1 MRSTE
6 NVITEK
12 NVNNLKPARKKIII
26 QIILYVIISFGI
38 MYVTGAF
45 YLKKDG
51 YLVKHN
57 LTEVSN
63 FLYLLGIF
71 SPLIACVILRYSSGE
86 GFKDGI
92 MLPKFTGH
100 FMWYFIAVLAP
111 LFMGL
116 IGCLLVTCSL
126 HAGFSFKNDYSFF
139 VNMLNPAI
147 SLDMVY
153 FNMFILLGE
162 ELGWRA
168 YIYDKLEDFFRS
180 IGSQADNNGKHIYNN
195 SEDAVSYEKYSDEN
209 VSGEE
214 LGWRAYLYDKL
225 EELFSGNHKRAVS
238 LSVIIGGT
246 LWGLWHAQ
254 LVVVSGLNYGK
265 DYAGYPYVGIILMC
279 ISCIFMGAF
288 LQLLRKKTDSVIAP
302 TLAHAVIDS
311 CIPAIVSM
319 FLSGNESGN
328 IQFTFGIYGLLVPAI
343 VVGIPSWYSLLRES
357 GK

>member
-168 YIYDKLEDFFRS
+168 Y
-180 IGSQADNNGKHIYNN
+180 
-195 SEDAVSYEKYSDEN
+195 
-209 VSGEE
+209 
-214 LGWRAYLYDKL
+214 LYDKL

-279 ISCIFMGAF
+279 ISCIFFFFF

>member
-168 YIYDKLEDFFRS
+168 Y
-180 IGSQADNNGKHIYNN
+180 
-195 SEDAVSYEKYSDEN
+195 
-209 VSGEE
+209 
-214 LGWRAYLYDKL
+214 LYDKL

>member
-6 NVITEK
+6 NIITEK
-12 NVNNLKPARKKIII
+12 NVNNLEPARKKTII
-26 QIILYVIISFGI
+26 QIFLYVIISFGI

-45 YLKKDG
+45 YLKNDG
-51 YLVKHN
+51 CLLKHN

-71 SPLIACVILRYSSGE
+71 SPLIACVILRYASKE

-100 FMWYFIAVLAP
+100 LRWYFIAVLVP
-111 LFMGL
+111 LLMGL
-116 IGCLLVTCSL
+116 IGCILVTYSL
-126 HAGFSFKNDYSFF
+126 NAGFSFKNDYSFF

-168 YIYDKLEDFFRS
+168 Y
-180 IGSQADNNGKHIYNN
+180 
-195 SEDAVSYEKYSDEN
+195 
-209 VSGEE
+209 
-214 LGWRAYLYDKL
+214 LYDKL
-225 EELFSGNHKRAVS
+225 EELFRHKAIQADNNGKDLERKDFTDVVSDEKNSGIDKRAVS

-311 CIPAIVSM
+311 CIPVITSM

-343 VVGIPSWYSLLRES
+343 VAGIPSWYLLLRES
-357 GK
+357 RK

>member
-168 YIYDKLEDFFRS
+168 Y
-180 IGSQADNNGKHIYNN
+180 
-195 SEDAVSYEKYSDEN
+195 
-209 VSGEE
+209 
-214 LGWRAYLYDKL
+214 LYDKL

-238 LSVIIGGT
+238 LSVIIGGI

-343 VVGIPSWYSLLRES
+343 VVGIPSWYLLLRES

>member
-6 NVITEK
+6 NIITEK
-12 NVNNLKPARKKIII
+12 NVNNLEPARKKTVI
-26 QIILYVIISFGI
+26 QILLYVIISFGI

-168 YIYDKLEDFFRS
+168 Y
-180 IGSQADNNGKHIYNN
+180 
-195 SEDAVSYEKYSDEN
+195 
-209 VSGEE
+209 
-214 LGWRAYLYDKL
+214 LYDKL

-238 LSVIIGGT
+238 LSVIIGGI

-343 VVGIPSWYSLLRES
+343 VVGIPSWYLLLRES

>member
-6 NVITEK
+6 NVITEN
-12 NVNNLKPARKKIII
+12 NVNNLESAKKKITI
-26 QIILYVIISFGI
+26 QIFLYVIISFGI

-168 YIYDKLEDFFRS
+168 Y
-180 IGSQADNNGKHIYNN
+180 
-195 SEDAVSYEKYSDEN
+195 
-209 VSGEE
+209 
-214 LGWRAYLYDKL
+214 LYDKL

-238 LSVIIGGT
+238 LSVIIGGI

-343 VVGIPSWYSLLRES
+343 VVGIPSWYLLLRES
-357 GK
+357 RK

>member
-6 NVITEK
+6 NVITEN
-12 NVNNLKPARKKIII
+12 NVNNLESAKKKITI
-26 QIILYVIISFGI
+26 QIFLYVIISFGI

-168 YIYDKLEDFFRS
+168 Y
-180 IGSQADNNGKHIYNN
+180 
-195 SEDAVSYEKYSDEN
+195 
-209 VSGEE
+209 
-214 LGWRAYLYDKL
+214 LYDKL
-225 EELFSGNHKRAVS
+225 EELFRHKESKTAKTGGNIVEDKSDDAFCLDKRAVS
-238 LSVIIGGT
+238 LSIIIGGIV
-246 LWGLWHAQ
+246 WGLWHAQ
-254 LVVVSGLNYGK
+254 LVVVAGLNFGK
-265 DYAGYPYVGIILMC
+265 DYAGFPYVGIVLMC

-288 LQLLRKKTDSVIAP
+288 LQLLRKRTDSVIAP

-343 VVGIPSWYSLLRES
+343 VVGIPSWYLLLRES
-357 GK
+357 RK

>member
-6 NVITEK
+6 NVITEN
-12 NVNNLKPARKKIII
+12 NVNNLESAKKKITI
-26 QIILYVIISFGI
+26 QIFLYVIISFGI

-71 SPLIACVILRYSSGE
+71 SPLIACMILRYSSGE

-168 YIYDKLEDFFRS
+168 YLYDKLEKFFRS
-180 IGSQADNNGKHIYNN
+180 KGSRTDNNGKHIYNN

-209 VSGEE
+209 VSGV
-214 LGWRAYLYDKL
+214 D
-225 EELFSGNHKRAVS
+225 KRAVS
-238 LSVIIGGT
+238 LSIIIGGT

-311 CIPAIVSM
+311 CIPVITSM

-343 VVGIPSWYSLLRES
+343 VAGIPSWYLLLRES
-357 GK
+357 RK

>member
-6 NVITEK
+6 NVITEN
-12 NVNNLKPARKKIII
+12 NVNNLESAKKKITI
-26 QIILYVIISFGI
+26 QIFLYVIISFGI

-168 YIYDKLEDFFRS
+168 YLYDKLEEFFRS

-209 VSGEE
+209 VSGI
-214 LGWRAYLYDKL
+214 D
-225 EELFSGNHKRAVS
+225 KRAVS
-238 LSVIIGGT
+238 LSVIIGGI

-343 VVGIPSWYSLLRES
+343 VVGIPSWYLLLRES
-357 GK
+357 RK

>member
-51 YLVKHN
+51 YLVKNN

-168 YIYDKLEDFFRS
+168 Y
-180 IGSQADNNGKHIYNN
+180 
-195 SEDAVSYEKYSDEN
+195 
-209 VSGEE
+209 
-214 LGWRAYLYDKL
+214 LYDKL

-238 LSVIIGGT
+238 LSVIIGGI

-343 VVGIPSWYSLLRES
+343 VVGIPSWYLLLRES

>member
-100 FMWYFIAVLAP
+100 LRWYFIAVLAP

-153 FNMFILLGE
+153 FNMFILL
-162 ELGWRA
+162 
-168 YIYDKLEDFFRS
+168 
-180 IGSQADNNGKHIYNN
+180 
-195 SEDAVSYEKYSDEN
+195 
-209 VSGEE
+209 GEE

>member
-6 NVITEK
+6 NVITEN
-12 NVNNLKPARKKIII
+12 NVNNLESAKKKIII
-26 QIILYVIISFGI
+26 QIFLYVIISFGI

-71 SPLIACVILRYSSGE
+71 SPLIACVILRYASKE

-100 FMWYFIAVLAP
+100 LRWYFIAVLVP
-111 LFMGL
+111 LLMGL
-116 IGCLLVTCSL
+116 IGCILVTYSL

-153 FNMFILLGE
+153 FNMFILL
-162 ELGWRA
+162 
-168 YIYDKLEDFFRS
+168 
-180 IGSQADNNGKHIYNN
+180 
-195 SEDAVSYEKYSDEN
+195 
-209 VSGEE
+209 GEE

-311 CIPAIVSM
+311 CIPVITSM

-343 VVGIPSWYSLLRES
+343 VAGIPSWYLLLRES

>member
-6 NVITEK
+6 NVITEN
-12 NVNNLKPARKKIII
+12 NVNNLESAKKKITI
-26 QIILYVIISFGI
+26 QIFLYVIISFGI

-168 YIYDKLEDFFRS
+168 Y
-180 IGSQADNNGKHIYNN
+180 
-195 SEDAVSYEKYSDEN
+195 
-209 VSGEE
+209 
-214 LGWRAYLYDKL
+214 LYDKL

-238 LSVIIGGT
+238 LSVIIGGI

-302 TLAHAVIDS
+302 TLAHSVIDS
-311 CIPAIVSM
+311 CIPAIVSI
-319 FLSGNESGN
+319 FLSGNESGD

-343 VVGIPSWYSLLRES
+343 VAGIPSWYLLLRES

>member
-1 MRSTE
+1 MRSME

-12 NVNNLKPARKKIII
+12 NVNNLKPDRKKIII

-168 YIYDKLEDFFRS
+168 Y
-180 IGSQADNNGKHIYNN
+180 
-195 SEDAVSYEKYSDEN
+195 
-209 VSGEE
+209 
-214 LGWRAYLYDKL
+214 LYDKL

-238 LSVIIGGT
+238 LSVIIGGI

-343 VVGIPSWYSLLRES
+343 VVGIPSWYLLLRES
-357 GK
+357 RK

>member
-6 NVITEK
+6 NVITEN
-12 NVNNLKPARKKIII
+12 NVNNLESAKKKITI
-26 QIILYVIISFGI
+26 QIFLYVIISFGI

-168 YIYDKLEDFFRS
+168 Y
-180 IGSQADNNGKHIYNN
+180 
-195 SEDAVSYEKYSDEN
+195 
-209 VSGEE
+209 
-214 LGWRAYLYDKL
+214 LYDKL

-238 LSVIIGGT
+238 LSVIIGGI

-343 VVGIPSWYSLLRES
+343 VAGIPSWYLLLRES
-357 GK
+357 RK

>member
-12 NVNNLKPARKKIII
+12 NVNNLKPAGKKLIIH
-26 QIILYVIISFGI
+26 IILYVIISFGI

-45 YLKKDG
+45 CLKKDG

-63 FLYLLGIF
+63 FLYLLGLF
-71 SPLIACVILRYSSGE
+71 SPLIACVILRYASGE

-168 YIYDKLEDFFRS
+168 Y
-180 IGSQADNNGKHIYNN
+180 
-195 SEDAVSYEKYSDEN
+195 
-209 VSGEE
+209 
-214 LGWRAYLYDKL
+214 LYDKL

-238 LSVIIGGT
+238 LSVIIGGI

-343 VVGIPSWYSLLRES
+343 VAGIPSWYLLLRES
-357 GK
+357 RK

>member
-12 NVNNLKPARKKIII
+12 NVNNLESAKKKITI
-26 QIILYVIISFGI
+26 QIFLYVIISFGI

-71 SPLIACVILRYSSGE
+71 SPLIACVILRYASKE

-168 YIYDKLEDFFRS
+168 Y
-180 IGSQADNNGKHIYNN
+180 
-195 SEDAVSYEKYSDEN
+195 
-209 VSGEE
+209 
-214 LGWRAYLYDKL
+214 LYDKL

-238 LSVIIGGT
+238 LSVIIGGI

-343 VVGIPSWYSLLRES
+343 VVGIPSWYLLLRES

>member
-6 NVITEK
+6 NVITEN
-12 NVNNLKPARKKIII
+12 NVNNLESAKKKITI
-26 QIILYVIISFGI
+26 QIFLYVIISFGI

-168 YIYDKLEDFFRS
+168 YLYDKLEKFFRS
-180 IGSQADNNGKHIYNN
+180 KGSRTDNNGKHIYNN

-209 VSGEE
+209 VSGV
-214 LGWRAYLYDKL
+214 D
-225 EELFSGNHKRAVS
+225 KRAVS
-238 LSVIIGGT
+238 LSIIIGGT

-311 CIPAIVSM
+311 CIPVITSM

-343 VVGIPSWYSLLRES
+343 VAGIPSWYLLLRES
-357 GK
+357 RK

>member
-12 NVNNLKPARKKIII
+12 NVNNLKPAGKKIII

-168 YIYDKLEDFFRS
+168 Y
-180 IGSQADNNGKHIYNN
+180 
-195 SEDAVSYEKYSDEN
+195 
-209 VSGEE
+209 
-214 LGWRAYLYDKL
+214 LYDKL

>member
-6 NVITEK
+6 NVITEN
-12 NVNNLKPARKKIII
+12 NVNNLESAKKKITI
-26 QIILYVIISFGI
+26 QIFLYVIISFGI

-153 FNMFILLGE
+153 FNMFIL
-162 ELGWRA
+162 R
-168 YIYDKLEDFFRS
+168 
-180 IGSQADNNGKHIYNN
+180 
-195 SEDAVSYEKYSDEN
+195 
-209 VSGEE
+209 GEE

-328 IQFTFGIYGLLVPAI
+328 MQFTFGIYGLLVPAI
-343 VVGIPSWYSLLRES
+343 VAGIPSWYLLLRES

>member
-6 NVITEK
+6 NIITEK
-12 NVNNLKPARKKIII
+12 NVNNLEPARKKTVI
-26 QIILYVIISFGI
+26 QILLYVIISFGI

-71 SPLIACVILRYSSGE
+71 SPLIACVILRYVSKE

-100 FMWYFIAVLAP
+100 LRWYFIAVLVP
-111 LFMGL
+111 LLMGL
-116 IGCLLVTCSL
+116 IGCILVTYSL
-126 HAGFSFKNDYSFF
+126 NAGFSFKNDYSFF

-168 YIYDKLEDFFRS
+168 YIYDKLEEFFRS

-195 SEDAVSYEKYSDEN
+195 SEDAVSCGNYSDEN
-209 VSGEE
+209 VSGV
-214 LGWRAYLYDKL
+214 D
-225 EELFSGNHKRAVS
+225 KRAVS
-238 LSVIIGGT
+238 LSVIIGGI

-343 VVGIPSWYSLLRES
+343 VAGIPSWYLLLRES

>member
-6 NVITEK
+6 NVITEN
-12 NVNNLKPARKKIII
+12 NVNNLESAKKKIII
-26 QIILYVIISFGI
+26 QIFLYVIISFGI

-71 SPLIACVILRYSSGE
+71 SPLIACVILRYASGE

-116 IGCLLVTCSL
+116 IGCILVTCSL

-168 YIYDKLEDFFRS
+168 Y
-180 IGSQADNNGKHIYNN
+180 
-195 SEDAVSYEKYSDEN
+195 
-209 VSGEE
+209 
-214 LGWRAYLYDKL
+214 LYDKL
-225 EELFSGNHKRAVS
+225 EELFRRKEIKAAKTGGDISEDKSDDAFGIDKRAVS
-238 LSVIIGGT
+238 LSVIIGGI

-319 FLSGNESGN
+319 FLSENESGD

-343 VVGIPSWYSLLRES
+343 VVGIPSWYLLLRES

>member
-1 MRSTE
+1 MRSME

-168 YIYDKLEDFFRS
+168 Y
-180 IGSQADNNGKHIYNN
+180 
-195 SEDAVSYEKYSDEN
+195 
-209 VSGEE
+209 
-214 LGWRAYLYDKL
+214 LYDKL
-225 EELFSGNHKRAVS
+225 EKLFRYKEIHTDNNGKDIESKDFTDIASDDNISGIDKRAIN
-238 LSVIIGGT
+238 LSIIIGGT

-254 LVVVSGLNYGK
+254 LIVVSGLNFGK

-319 FLSGNESGN
+319 FLSENESGD

-343 VVGIPSWYSLLRES
+343 VVGIPSWYLLLRES

>member
-6 NVITEK
+6 NIITEK
-12 NVNNLKPARKKIII
+12 NVNNLEPARKKTVI
-26 QIILYVIISFGI
+26 QILLYVIISFGI

-71 SPLIACVILRYSSGE
+71 SPLIACVILRYASKE

-100 FMWYFIAVLAP
+100 LRWYFIAVLVP
-111 LFMGL
+111 LLMGL
-116 IGCLLVTCSL
+116 IGCILVTYSL
-126 HAGFSFKNDYSFF
+126 NAGFSFKNDYSFF

-168 YIYDKLEDFFRS
+168 Y
-180 IGSQADNNGKHIYNN
+180 
-195 SEDAVSYEKYSDEN
+195 
-209 VSGEE
+209 
-214 LGWRAYLYDKL
+214 LYDKL

-238 LSVIIGGT
+238 LSVIIGGI

-343 VVGIPSWYSLLRES
+343 VVGIPSWYLLLRES